1 MSYTEVPRL
10 PEWVCATPH
19 TLPAFALIAA
29 RRRMFTRKPSS
40 CVVIVWPNVLA
51 GKLGPPELYQRYFVM
66 PLAPATDRIS
76 FTNWLAI
83 QEVSLGSLDG
93 AMLFPIWL
101 QMQPVLRMPLSI
113 GGRTAATFCGST

>member
-10 PEWVCATPH
+10 PECVCATPH
-19 TLPAFALIAA
+19 RPFFALIAA
-29 RRRMFTRKPSS
+29 RRRMLMRKPSS

-66 PLAPATDRIS
+66 PFAPATDRIS
-76 FTNWLAI
+76 LTNWLAI

-93 AMLFPIWL
+93 AMLLPIWL

-113 GGRTAATFCGST
+113 GG